1 MNEQQQNETQSHKD
15 GPPWENIRVFS
26 SFGEADACRKA
37 LLQEPSKQ
45 VKVKMQVNSQGE
57 NVFVVKQRFMFSIL
71 IFLVLIKIALFKWMF
86 KHWMKAII
94 IGLCWLKL

>member
-57 NVFVVKQRFMFSIL
+57 NVFVVKQRTNPELSQNEP
-71 IFLVLIKIALFKWMF
+71 VKEK
-86 KHWMKAII
+86 KKD
-94 IGLCWLKL
+94 KKKQ